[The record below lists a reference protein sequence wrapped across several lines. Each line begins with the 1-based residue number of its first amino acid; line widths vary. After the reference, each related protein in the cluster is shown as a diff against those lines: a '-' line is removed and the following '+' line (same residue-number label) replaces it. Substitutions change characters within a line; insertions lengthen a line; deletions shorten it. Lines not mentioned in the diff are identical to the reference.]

1 VLHDSTLTHILNSPK
16 NTHTQATRT
25 GFVDMNESA
34 QRLQV
39 PKRRLYEITNILEG
53 VGMVEKRSKN
63 TVAWTGSRAL
73 FGSSADDEA
82 SKEKIDKLCKEITS
96 MHGEEDLLDRWI
108 ARLKKGA
115 SGPCSISASDVVE
128 ALLYPVE
135 ESEHDSI
142 FPYDVTVDETGQVS
156 TSFIAVHAPTD
167 TVALVPKSKKGC
179 GSRRLYVG
187 TGVGARKHKLWQGAA
202 TKVSSMENQSAKE
215 SQHHKI
221 SLPNSKIK
229 LHTQRKDMEPRSDER
244 ILVYSLPV
252 SFNDSMQ
259 RLESLGAHAIPP
271 ISTQETQSGLGS
283 KLFRDVELFACDETV
298 ADFFVGGEDE
308 E

>member
-1 VLHDSTLTHILNSPK
+1 MLPTYTTATTHLNFGM
-16 NTHTQATRT
+16 QASRC

-63 TVAWTGSRAL
+63 TVAWKGTQAP
-73 FGSSADDEA
+73 FGSSTDDEV
-82 SKEKIDKLCKEITS
+82 SKEKIDKLCQEITS

-108 ARLKKGA
+108 ARLNKGA
-115 SGPCSISASDVVE
+115 SGPHSMSASDVVD
-128 ALLYPVE
+128 ALLYPVD
-135 ESEHDSI
+135 ESEHGNI
-142 FPYDVTVDETGQVS
+142 FPYDATVDETGQVS

-167 TVALVPKSKKGC
+167 AVAIVPKSNKGC
-179 GSRRLYVG
+179 DSRRLFVG
-187 TGVGARKHKLWQGAA
+187 TGVSARKHKLWQGVA
-202 TKVSSMENQSAKE
+202 TKVSSAENPSAKE

-229 LHTQRKDMEPRSDER
+229 LHTQRKDMEPRSNER

-252 SFNDSMQ
+252 AFNDSMQ

-271 ISTQETQSGLGS
+271 ISNQETQSGHES
-283 KLFRDVELFACDETV
+283 KLFRGVESFACDETV
-298 ADFFVGGEDE
+298 SDFFAGGEDE